1 MDHRSVKV
9 SIRQVDGGLWEF
21 TQPLGILA
29 KYDRL
34 VNQGVKGK
42 QLIHQLLGNDL
53 GTPPVKVELSCP
65 GIDGKPVEIS
75 IPYQ

>member
-1 MDHRSVKV
+1 MEQRSVKV

-21 TQPLGILA
+21 TQSLGILA
-29 KYDRL
+29 KHDRL

-42 QLIHQLLGNDL
+42 QLIHKLLGNDL
-53 GTPPVKVELSCP
+53 GTPPVRVELSCL
-65 GIDGKPVEIS
+65 GADGKLVEIS